1 MLRREKEV
9 VGFYMSGHPLDQFK
23 LEIDSYCTCPL
34 DRIEEYKNRD
44 VNVAGIVSEV
54 VIRTAKNGNPFA
66 LFSIEDYDSTMQMA
80 LFGED
85 YMKFSPYLKMGLY
98 LFIRGKV
105 QLRYKTEDQW
115 ELKPTSIQLLGDIT
129 DKMAQGVHLNINL
142 QHFSP
147 VLAEALEGA
156 IVASPG
162 QKRLEIT
169 LHVPEEKLALPMY
182 SRKYRIEPKA
192 FLASIKDMGLGE
204 CRLI

>member
-1 MLRREKEV
+1 
-9 VGFYMSGHPLDQFK
+9 MSGHPLDQFK

-34 DRIEEYKNRD
+34 DKIEAYKNRE
-44 VNVAGIVSEV
+44 VNVAGMVSEV

-85 YMKFSPYLKMGLY
+85 YMKFSPYLKTGLY

-115 ELKPTSIQLLGDIT
+115 ELRPQNIQLLGDIT
-129 DKMAQGVHLNINL
+129 DKMAQGVQLNINL
-142 QHFSP
+142 QHFNQG
-147 VLAEALEGA
+147 LAEALESA

-182 SRKYRIEPKA
+182 SRKYRIDPKQ
-192 FLASIKDMGLGE
+192 FLATIKGMGVGE
-204 CRLI
+204 CKLI